1 MTSTTPAPPKPLPE
15 TALDIFTTAL
25 EECNV
30 PAAFDR
36 HLHFEEHKLFL
47 HPSPLTPP
55 EVIDLDRFKKIFI
68 VAFGKAALTMT
79 DGLLAR
85 LPQKLSVHG
94 VCSAPR
100 MPKEHTRQ
108 IRYFAGGH
116 PLPNKDSF
124 TAAKATLSLLKTARK
139 DTFIFFLISGGGSAM
154 HELPLNKSLTL
165 EDTIGFHEAL
175 IASGATITEINTVR
189 KYFSAVK
196 GGRLAQA
203 APEAEKLTLLLADVP
218 LKDRTA
224 VASSPTLPDQS
235 TPEECREI
243 LARYRLLEKFPFK
256 VREYFAMLGLDAS
269 ADKAAD
275 PAKKLEAKAA
285 VTPPETKRR
294 LHLPGKKSAQVGPA
308 VAFGGSRFDTLLSN
322 HDFVNAAKERA
333 EALGFTV
340 VVDNSCDDWDYA
352 DAARYLLERLHSLRR
367 EHPRLCLLSSGE
379 VTVRLGPNPGCG
391 GRNQQFTLA
400 AALDLAEY
408 PGEDLAVLSAGS
420 DGIDGDS
427 PAAGAIADTTTIAR
441 ARSYNFDPEQTLAEF
456 DTCTLFTALGDSIVI
471 GPTGNNLRDLRVLLA
486 WRIV

>member
-1 MTSTTPAPPKPLPE
+1 
-15 TALDIFTTAL
+15 
-25 EECNV
+25 
-30 PAAFDR
+30 
-36 HLHFEEHKLFL
+36 
-47 HPSPLTPP
+47 
-55 EVIDLDRFKKIFI
+55 
-68 VAFGKAALTMT
+68 
-79 DGLLAR
+79 
-85 LPQKLSVHG
+85 
-94 VCSAPR
+94 
-100 MPKEHTRQ
+100 
-108 IRYFAGGH
+108 
-116 PLPNKDSF
+116 
-124 TAAKATLSLLKTARK
+124 
-139 DTFIFFLISGGGSAM
+139 M
-154 HELPLNKSLTL
+154 HELPLNKHLSL

-196 GGRLAQA
+196 GGRLALA

-224 VASSPTLPDQS
+224 VASSPTLPDES

-256 VREYFAMLGLDAS
+256 VREYFTMIGLDAP
-269 ADKAAD
+269 ADKAGN
-275 PAKKLEAKAA
+275 PAQLGKKLDAKVTIAPPAA
-285 VTPPETKRR
+285 KRG
-294 LHLPGKKSAQVGPA
+294 LHLPGKKHVQINPA
-308 VAFGGSRFDTLLSN
+308 DAFGRSRFDTLLSN
-322 HDFVNAAKERA
+322 HDFVNAARERA
-333 EALGFTV
+333 EALGFAV

-352 DAARYLLERLHSLRR
+352 EAARYLLERFHALRR

-408 PGEDLAVLSAGS
+408 PDEELAVLSAGS

-441 ARSYNFDPEQTLAEF
+441 ARSYHFDPEQTLAEF

-471 GPTGNNLRDLRVLLA
+471 GPTGNNLRDLRVLLTT
-486 WRIV
+486 REQ